1 MCVNANEIFTIHT
14 GTQPSTLSLLLLFQK
29 EMHQTGCEFTSS
41 AASLAR
47 SLPFPTNFNLAFLQ
61 TDFQKG
67 TFLRGKVLQFKVINK
82 RPNK

>member
-29 EMHQTGCEFTSS
+29 EVYQIGCEFTSS

-47 SLPFPTNFNLAFLQ
+47 SPSLQ
-61 TDFQKG
+61 ILIWLFYKQTSKKG
-67 TFLRGKVLQFKVINK
+67 LSSVEKYIN
-82 RPNK
+82 